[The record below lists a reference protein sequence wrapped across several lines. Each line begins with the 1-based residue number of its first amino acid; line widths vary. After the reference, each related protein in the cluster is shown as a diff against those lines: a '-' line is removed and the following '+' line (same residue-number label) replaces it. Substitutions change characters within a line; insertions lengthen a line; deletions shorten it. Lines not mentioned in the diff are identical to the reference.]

1 MFSLSVLSLTLL
13 VFSWCYPSHTSSYQL
28 ISHTNSHTEC
38 SHSYSHTTCSLTP
51 THSYS
56 HRVFSLILTHVL
68 PITVIPVVLTLT
80 SLVFS
85 QSVLTHS
92 LTECS
97 LRVFSFTPS
106 HQLFSLTHVI
116 PDTLS
121 QSVLTHTLTP
131 THSHQ
136 LTHTLTEC
144 SHTTCSHSHMLS
156 LILSHRVFSHN
167 SPPSHYPSHPHTHT
181 TPHPHTPH
189 THHTHN
195 DLSSTSHYTLVA
207 PLDPPYHPNQFNQED
222 GINLKDS
229 LDKASSYPHSTHFI
243 LSRLQKIAKTIPFH
257 SIPYKSFSFTQK
269 ESSILT

>member
-1 MFSLSVLSLTLL
+1 MFSLTLTHSVLS
-13 VFSWCYPSHTSSYQL
+13 
-28 ISHTNSHTEC
+28 EC
-38 SHSYSHTTCSLTP
+38 SHSLSHRVFSQSVLIHILTP
-51 THSYS
+51 TLLTHTCYPCCSL
-56 HRVFSLILTHVL
+56 RVFSLILSHYLFSHTN
-68 PITVIPVVLTLT
+68 
-80 SLVFS
+80 SLILS
-85 QSVLTHS
+85 QSVPTLLVLH
-92 LTECS
+92 
-97 LRVFSFTPS
+97 
-106 HQLFSLTHVI
+106 THVI

-121 QSVLTHTLTP
+121 LSVLTL
-131 THSHQ
+131 HS
-136 LTHTLTEC
+136 
-144 SHTTCSHSHMLS
+144 
-156 LILSHRVFSHN
+156 
-167 SPPSHYPSHPHTHT
+167 
-181 TPHPHTPH
+181 H

>member
-1 MFSLSVLSLTLL
+1 MFSHSHYLCSHRVIPHTQVISLTVFSLTLSQSVL
-13 VFSWCYPSHTSSYQL
+13 THTHTCSPNHCYP
-28 ISHTNSHTEC
+28 C
-38 SHSYSHTTCSLTP
+38 C
-51 THSYS
+51 S
-56 HRVFSLILTHVL
+56 HRVFSLILSHQLIHTN
-68 PITVIPVVLTLT
+68 
-80 SLVFS
+80 
-85 QSVLTHS
+85 
-92 LTECS
+92 
-97 LRVFSFTPS
+97 SFTLS
-106 HQLFSLTHVI
+106 HYLFSLTHVI

-121 QSVLTHTLTP
+121 QSVLTL
-131 THSHQ
+131 HS
-136 LTHTLTEC
+136 
-144 SHTTCSHSHMLS
+144 
-156 LILSHRVFSHN
+156 
-167 SPPSHYPSHPHTHT
+167 
-181 TPHPHTPH
+181 H

>member
-1 MFSLSVLSLTLL
+1 M
-13 VFSWCYPSHTSSYQL
+13 
-28 ISHTNSHTEC
+28 
-38 SHSYSHTTCSLTP
+38 
-51 THSYS
+51 
-56 HRVFSLILTHVL
+56 
-68 PITVIPVVLTLT
+68 
-80 SLVFS
+80 
-85 QSVLTHS
+85 
-92 LTECS
+92 
-97 LRVFSFTPS
+97 FSFTFS

-121 QSVLTHTLTP
+121 QSVLTHTLTLLVL
-131 THSHQ
+131 SHQ

-144 SHTTCSHSHMLS
+144 SHTNSSHSHCYPCCSHTECSLS
-156 LILSHRVFSHN
+156 TLSHANWLVTTKSSYRRGFS
-167 SPPSHYPSHPHTHT
+167 
-181 TPHPHTPH
+181 
-189 THHTHN
+189 
-195 DLSSTSHYTLVA
+195 LSYRCKSTKNYTLVA

>member
-1 MFSLSVLSLTLL
+1 MLSS
-13 VFSWCYPSHTSSYQL
+13 CYPSYTS
-28 ISHTNSHTEC
+28 H
-38 SHSYSHTTCSLTP
+38 
-51 THSYS
+51 
-56 HRVFSLILTHVL
+56 LTH
-68 PITVIPVVLTLT
+68 
-80 SLVFS
+80 
-85 QSVLTHS
+85 SVLTHS

-97 LRVFSFTPS
+97 HSYSHMFSQS
-106 HQLFSLTHVI
+106 LLSLLF
-116 PDTLS
+116 S

-136 LTHTLTEC
+136 LIHTLT
-144 SHTTCSHSHMLS
+144 L
-156 LILSHRVFSHN
+156 LVL
-167 SPPSHYPSHPHTHT
+167 HTHVIPDT
-181 TPHPHTPH
+181 LSQSVLTLHSH

>member
-1 MFSLSVLSLTLL
+1 M
-13 VFSWCYPSHTSSYQL
+13 
-28 ISHTNSHTEC
+28 
-38 SHSYSHTTCSLTP
+38 
-51 THSYS
+51 
-56 HRVFSLILTHVL
+56 
-68 PITVIPVVLTLT
+68 
-80 SLVFS
+80 
-85 QSVLTHS
+85 
-92 LTECS
+92 
-97 LRVFSFTPS
+97 FSFTFS

-121 QSVLTHTLTP
+121 QSVLTHSHTQCSLRVFSFTF
-131 THSHQ
+131 SHQ
-136 LTHTLTEC
+136 LFSTHMLSLLFSQSVLTHTLTLLVL
-144 SHTTCSHSHMLS
+144 SHQLIHTNS
-156 LILSHRVFSHN
+156 LILSQSV
-167 SPPSHYPSHPHTHT
+167 PTLLVLHTHVIPDT
-181 TPHPHTPH
+181 LSQSVLTLHSH

>member
-1 MFSLSVLSLTLL
+1 MFSHSHYLCSHGVIPHTQVPTNSSHTPTHTQSVLTHTLTLL
-13 VFSWCYPSHTSSYQL
+13 VLSHQLFS
-28 ISHTNSHTEC
+28 NS
-38 SHSYSHTTCSLTP
+38 SHSHMLSLIL
-51 THSYS
+51 S
-56 HRVFSLILTHVL
+56 HRVFSLILSHYL
-68 PITVIPVVLTLT
+68 
-80 SLVFS
+80 FS
-85 QSVLTHS
+85 HTN
-92 LTECS
+92 
-97 LRVFSFTPS
+97 SFTLS

-121 QSVLTHTLTP
+121 LSVLTL
-131 THSHQ
+131 
-136 LTHTLTEC
+136 
-144 SHTTCSHSHMLS
+144 LS
-156 LILSHRVFSHN
+156 
-167 SPPSHYPSHPHTHT
+167 
-181 TPHPHTPH
+181 H

-229 LDKASSYPHSTHFI
+229 LDKASSYPHSTHSI

>member
-13 VFSWCYPSHTSSYQL
+13 VLSSCYPSYTS
-28 ISHTNSHTEC
+28 H
-38 SHSYSHTTCSLTP
+38 
-51 THSYS
+51 
-56 HRVFSLILTHVL
+56 LTH
-68 PITVIPVVLTLT
+68 
-80 SLVFS
+80 
-85 QSVLTHS
+85 SVLTHS

-97 LRVFSFTPS
+97 HSYSHMFPQSLLSLHVLTLTSLVFSLTFS

-121 QSVLTHTLTP
+121 LSVLTL
-131 THSHQ
+131 HS
-136 LTHTLTEC
+136 
-144 SHTTCSHSHMLS
+144 
-156 LILSHRVFSHN
+156 
-167 SPPSHYPSHPHTHT
+167 
-181 TPHPHTPH
+181 H

>member
-1 MFSLSVLSLTLL
+1 M
-13 VFSWCYPSHTSSYQL
+13 
-28 ISHTNSHTEC
+28 
-38 SHSYSHTTCSLTP
+38 
-51 THSYS
+51 
-56 HRVFSLILTHVL
+56 
-68 PITVIPVVLTLT
+68 
-80 SLVFS
+80 
-85 QSVLTHS
+85 
-92 LTECS
+92 
-97 LRVFSFTPS
+97 FSFTFS

-121 QSVLTHTLTP
+121 QSVLTHTLTLLVL
-131 THSHQ
+131 SHQ
-136 LTHTLTEC
+136 LF
-144 SHTTCSHSHMLS
+144 SNSSHSHMLS
-156 LILSHRVFSHN
+156 LILSHRVFSLILSHQLIHTN
-167 SPPSHYPSHPHTHT
+167 SLILSQSVPTLLVLHTHVIPDT
-181 TPHPHTPH
+181 LSQSVLTLHSH

>member
-1 MFSLSVLSLTLL
+1 M
-13 VFSWCYPSHTSSYQL
+13 
-28 ISHTNSHTEC
+28 
-38 SHSYSHTTCSLTP
+38 
-51 THSYS
+51 
-56 HRVFSLILTHVL
+56 
-68 PITVIPVVLTLT
+68 
-80 SLVFS
+80 
-85 QSVLTHS
+85 
-92 LTECS
+92 
-97 LRVFSFTPS
+97 FSFTFS

-121 QSVLTHTLTP
+121 QSVLTHTLTLLVL
-131 THSHQ
+131 SHQ
-136 LTHTLTEC
+136 LIHTN
-144 SHTTCSHSHMLS
+144 S
-156 LILSHRVFSHN
+156 LILSLSVLTQLSTLTLPLTH
-167 SPPSHYPSHPHTHT
+167 HTHS
-181 TPHPHTPH
+181 H